1 MSTPVPEMSASTRH
15 QATLTVW
22 TTVEGVSRP
31 RSGASVALFEGEVV
45 VVAARRGRVVGQLL
59 IAPAQPHAVFVDGLG
74 VGPGMHAL
82 RHGQRVEFGG
92 TTAWV
97 AGDPAPIERTYDPA
111 IDGAEQRCL
120 RTKVR
125 LVAGEPITV
134 CPGTDARPC
143 GGLFRRAAWTAGLVC
158 HVCGFDPA
166 ARRWRPPVSAAS
178 DALRRLLAL
187 GGDDAQR

>member
-1 MSTPVPEMSASTRH
+1 MSTPLREGPASTRDRS
-15 QATLTVW
+15 AITVW
-22 TTVEGVSRP
+22 TTVEGVSRS
-31 RSGASVALFEGEVV
+31 RSGASVALVEGELV

-59 IAPAQPHAVFVDGLG
+59 VAPAHPSGVFVDGLG

-82 RHGQRVEFGG
+82 RHGQRIEFGG

-97 AGDPAPIERTYDPA
+97 AGDPAPIERSYDPA
-111 IDGAEQRCL
+111 ADGAEQRCL

-143 GGLFRRAAWTAGLVC
+143 GGLFRRSAWTAGLVC

-166 ARRWRPPVSAAS
+166 ARRWRPPAS
-178 DALRRLLAL
+178 WRTDNLRRLLAL
-187 GGDDAQR
+187 GGDDAR